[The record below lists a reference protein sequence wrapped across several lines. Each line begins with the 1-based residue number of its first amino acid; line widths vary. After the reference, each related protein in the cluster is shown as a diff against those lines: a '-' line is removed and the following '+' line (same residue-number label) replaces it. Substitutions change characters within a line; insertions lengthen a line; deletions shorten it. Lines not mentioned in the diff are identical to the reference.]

1 MDTSLKV
8 SESGLSGSLDL
19 NLGVHK
25 PGDEAFMPF
34 TLIIFGEE
42 AMQKWQEAPD
52 ELRFVTLTDLLLKVT
67 MLNLAGLSDEEA
79 VAYYNTTAAAQGI
92 DNHALMYTPAE

>member
-19 NLGVHK
+19 NLGEFK
-25 PGDEAFMPF
+25 PGDEGFMPF
-34 TLIIFGEE
+34 TLMIFGEDE
-42 AMQKWQEAPD
+42 VKHWQDAPH
-52 ELRFVTLTDLLLKVT
+52 ELRLRSLTDLLLKVT
-67 MLNLAGLSDEEA
+67 LLNLSGLSDEEA